1 MLSFSQVKSAGSAG
15 NYYTEK
21 DNYYVIGSMEE
32 RWQGKGA
39 ELLGLEGKVDKQV
52 FTELLQGKLPD
63 GSDLTRIQDGVN
75 KHRPGYDLTFSAPKS
90 VSMLA
95 MLGGDKRL
103 IDAHNRAVT
112 VALNQVESL
121 ASTRVKK
128 DGVSETVLTGNL
140 IIARFNHDT
149 SRAQDPQIHTHS
161 VVINAT
167 QNGDKWQTLASD
179 TVGKTGFSET
189 ILANRIAFGKIYQ
202 NSLRADV
209 ESMGYKTVDAGRN
222 GMWEMEGVPVESF
235 STRSQEL
242 REAAGPDASLKSRD
256 VAALDTRK
264 SKEAIDPAEKM
275 VEWMNTLKET
285 GFDIRGYREA
295 ADARAAE
302 LARAPA
308 APVNTDG
315 PDITDVVT
323 KAIAGLSDRKVQF
336 TYADLL
342 ARTVGQLEAKDGV
355 FELARKG
362 IDAAIEREQ
371 LIPLDREKGLFT
383 SNIHVLDELAVKA
396 LSQEVQRQNHVS
408 VTPDASVVR
417 QVPFSDAVSVLAQ
430 DRPVMGIVS
439 GQGGATGQR
448 ERVAELTLM
457 SREQGRDVHILAA
470 DNRSRDFLAGDVRLA
485 GETVTGKSALQD
497 GTAFIPGGTLIVDQA
512 EKLSLKE
519 TISLLDGAMRHNVQ
533 VLLSDSGKR
542 SGTGSALAVLKD
554 SGVNTYR
561 WQGGHQ
567 TTADIISEP
576 DKGARYSRLAQEFA
590 VSVREGQ
597 ESVAQISGTREQ

>member
-542 SGTGSALAVLKD
+542 S
-554 SGVNTYR
+554 
-561 WQGGHQ
+561 
-567 TTADIISEP
+567 
-576 DKGARYSRLAQEFA
+576 
-590 VSVREGQ
+590 
-597 ESVAQISGTREQ
+597 